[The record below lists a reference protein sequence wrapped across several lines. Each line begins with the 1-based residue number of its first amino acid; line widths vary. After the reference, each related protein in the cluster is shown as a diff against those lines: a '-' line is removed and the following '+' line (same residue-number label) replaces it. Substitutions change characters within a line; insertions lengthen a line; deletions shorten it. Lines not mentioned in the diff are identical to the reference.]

1 MDPRR
6 VSSAQGPTGTIGRLP
21 MSVAVRAVLAALMVV
36 AALASAPRPAGATR
50 PNPPAARTCGADLVL
65 VLDASSSI
73 RGLGGSSD
81 RNGAADDVV
90 AAARAFLDSVS
101 GTGARVAIVSYDAKA
116 IVQAGFTEIDG
127 GSMGTGGALAVAL
140 GDPGRPTGPVPPTA
154 TGYSGHVREG
164 EGTNWEAALDEAR
177 LLVEASRGAGAA
189 AVVHITDGEPT
200 WHVRADGSST
210 GLGPPLE
217 HLGNAVVPADL
228 IKSAGAH
235 IYAVGVG
242 PAADNVDALIAT
254 SGPDVYD
261 QADLSR
267 ILDPVADDVLL
278 VSDPRVLEDSLGR
291 LARAACGASLTVRV
305 LTGSTGAGPF
315 AADEG
320 WVVTA
325 TPRATRGYDWV
336 LPDTRPALSKT
347 TATGG
352 TGETRFA
359 WAVTEAEDWVETVA
373 VDVALRAGYRVL
385 DGTCGLDGEADD
397 TVTWGRRAVDVG
409 VGRDD
414 AVTCELRAV
423 ESVDPPG
430 LAVSLSA
437 AAGTDPSCPGAD
449 DLVVAADHPVTYCAE
464 IGNSTDRV
472 VSDLALSVEELD
484 WEPDVPGE
492 LAPGETAM
500 TTVTVA
506 ATDDLAAA
514 LTASGTTD
522 EKVVVEGTDATD
534 VTVVRPGLGLEK
546 TVDPEMVPAG
556 ANVTFELVVRNVGA
570 VALDEIEVAD
580 PDCGAISGPDRSN
593 DDGDEFLEFREVWTY
608 TCTLSV
614 TEDLV
619 NVARAS
625 AWAVDRDGERIPGG
639 SVQARSNAAVS
650 VTAEVQGSSQTQ
662 PATGGA
668 TSIQTVRMPRTGVEV
683 LGTAAGALGLI
694 GLGVLVMSARRRR
707 D

>member
-1 MDPRR
+1 
-6 VSSAQGPTGTIGRLP
+6 
-21 MSVAVRAVLAALMVV
+21 MSVVARAVLAVLMVV
-36 AALASAPRPAGATR
+36 AALASAPRPAGATQD
-50 PNPPAARTCGADLVL
+50 NPPAAQTCGADLVL

-90 AAARAFLDSVS
+90 GAARAFLDSVS
-101 GTGARVAIVSYDAKA
+101 GTGARVAVVSYDAKA
-116 IVQAGFTEIDG
+116 IVRTGFTEVDG
-127 GSMGTGGALAVAL
+127 DSMGTGGAHAVAL
-140 GDPGRPTGPVPPTA
+140 GDPGGPLGPVPPTA
-154 TGYSGHVREG
+154 TGYSGHVRGG

-177 LLVEASRGAGAA
+177 LLVEASRNPGAA

-242 PAADNVDALIAT
+242 PAANNVDALIAT

-261 QADLSR
+261 QADLSD
-267 ILDPVADDVLL
+267 ILDPVSDDVLL
-278 VSDPRVLEDSLGR
+278 VSDPGLLEESLGR
-291 LARAACGASLTVRV
+291 FAQAACGASLTVRV
-305 LTGSTGAGPF
+305 LTASAGAGPF

-336 LPDTRPALSKT
+336 LPDTGPALSKT
-347 TATGG
+347 AATGG
-352 TGETRFA
+352 AGETRFA
-359 WAVTEAEDWVETVA
+359 WAVTDDEDWVEAIA
-373 VDVALRAGYRVL
+373 VDVALRTGYRVL
-385 DGTCGLDGEADD
+385 DGACGLDGEAGE
-397 TVTWGRRAVDVG
+397 TVPWGRGAFDVS
-409 VGRDD
+409 VGRNE

-423 ESVDPPG
+423 ESADPPD
-430 LAVSLSA
+430 LAVALNA
-437 AAGTDPSCPGAD
+437 AAGTDACPGVD

-464 IGNSTDRV
+464 VINSTDRM
-472 VSDLALSVEELD
+472 VSNLALSVEGLD
-484 WEPDVPGE
+484 WEPEVPGE
-492 LAPGETAM
+492 LGPGETAM
-500 TTVTVA
+500 TMLTVA
-506 ATDDLAAA
+506 ATDDVAAV
-514 LTASGTTD
+514 LTATGTTE
-522 EKVVVEGTDATD
+522 EKVVVEGADATD
-534 VTVVRPGLGLEK
+534 VTVVRPGLVLEK
-546 TVDPEMVPAG
+546 TVDREMVPAG
-556 ANVTFELVVRNVGA
+556 TTVTFELILRNIGS
-570 VALDEIEVAD
+570 VALGEIEVAD
-580 PDCGAISGPDRSN
+580 PDCDGALSGPERSN
-593 DDGDEFLEFREVWTY
+593 DDGDEFLEFGEVWTY
-608 TCTLSV
+608 TCSTTI

-639 SVQARSNAAVS
+639 SVQARSTAAVG

-662 PATGGA
+662 TATGGG
-668 TSIQTVRMPRTGVEV
+668 TSTQTVRMPRTGVEI

-694 GLGVLVMSARRRR
+694 GLGVLLMAARRRR
-707 D
+707 E